1 MIASDGG
8 SGKVIVYDSED
19 LTTYANQRTIA
30 LPDVNKIEEMTCV
43 YDSAEQVYKL
53 FVQSSNTVTLLTTSD
68 FETFEN
74 KGVSSYEIAQIEN
87 APADAVWAEG
97 EALTKAEYERLAEK
111 FINPYNTELTI
122 SANDVTVEKGAK
134 LSVEE
139 VAKLAAGTAK
149 ATYSDEQ
156 KRHMELPG
164 MQMQLLRLIRTDR
177 EPIP

>member
-1 MIASDGG
+1 MIAKGNDIVTYVSSKAPSNIESEGYGLQGGMKMAAEGKDGYTVLHKDQPIMYSSVGAKKYTAPTIFRKADGTFGMIASDGG
-8 SGKVIVYDSED
+8 SGTVLVYDSED

-43 YDSAEQVYKL
+43 YDSAENVYKL

-97 EALTKAEYERLAEK
+97 EALTKAK
-111 FINPYNTELTI
+111 SGI
-122 SANDVTVEKGAK
+122 
-134 LSVEE
+134 
-139 VAKLAAGTAK
+139 
-149 ATYSDEQ
+149 
-156 KRHMELPG
+156 
-164 MQMQLLRLIRTDR
+164 
-177 EPIP
+177 